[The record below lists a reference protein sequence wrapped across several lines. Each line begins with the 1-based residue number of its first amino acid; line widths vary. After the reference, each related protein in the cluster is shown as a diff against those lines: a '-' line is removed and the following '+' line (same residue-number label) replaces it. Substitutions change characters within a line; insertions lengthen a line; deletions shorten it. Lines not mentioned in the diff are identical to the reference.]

1 MKEEI
6 ISQRDKLLSQISLE
20 TQFTQDQRFDLEADI
35 IRSVRGKDKTFKS
48 SWVVGSGPVL
58 KKKDRVALSLAQE
71 HSAGPSENDILWEQ
85 NHILRE

>member
-35 IRSVRGKDKTFKS
+35 IRRVRGKEKTVKS
-48 SWVVGSGPVL
+48 SWRAGFGPVL
-58 KKKDRVALSLAQE
+58 KKKDRVALALALQF
-71 HSAGPSENDILWEQ
+71 GPSEADILQE
-85 NHILRE
+85 